1 MHYENARPTV
11 ELALLHNNKLLITK
25 RGIEPRKGFYD
36 MPGGFTDLHETL
48 EQALLREVKEELGLD
63 TSDISTPQFL
73 LSFNGPY
80 PFGPEVL
87 RSLVSVFY
95 ATLNSTK
102 KLVAQDDVA
111 EIRWIRK
118 DEVDEIPWAL
128 PVHRENALKAF
139 ELLSA
144 QS

>member
-11 ELALLHNNKLLITK
+11 ELALMHNNKLLITK

-63 TSDISTPQFL
+63 SSDISTPQFV

-87 RSLVSVFY
+87 RSLVSLFY
-95 ATLNSTK
+95 ATLITEKN
-102 KLVAQDDVA
+102 LVAQDDVA
-111 EIRWIRK
+111 EVRWIDK
-118 DEVDEIPWAL
+118 KEVNDVPWAL
-128 PVHRENALKAF
+128 PVHKENAFKIFDLRHD
-139 ELLSA
+139 
-144 QS
+144 